1 MNTEFPHGNSVMAQA
16 VRSHDWAA
24 SPLGPTA
31 QWPSP
36 LRNAVDLMLGSPESM
51 YVVWGDALTF
61 FYNDAY
67 TPILGP
73 RQAQALGAPLRVLW
87 ADAWEA
93 VREPIE
99 AAFVGQASRFEEVPI
114 GMNRYGVPEQTWWT
128 FSFSP
133 IYLDDGR
140 VGGAFCVTNE
150 VTARKLAQARLADEH
165 ERLIRL
171 FEQAPMFMA
180 FLSGPQHRVEFAN
193 PCYSRLIGHRDVIGR
208 PLAEALPD
216 AVEQG
221 HVRRL
226 DEVYRSGRAFSA
238 NALPY
243 NVQAV
248 PGGPT
253 ERRLLDLV
261 YQPIAGA
268 DGTISG
274 IFVQGLD
281 ITDRISLERAVREAE
296 VRNRQILDSVMDYAI
311 IATDMHGRVTSWN
324 EGARRI
330 LGWSEAEMLGETLQ
344 RTFTPEDVEQ
354 RQMLIEAAAAL
365 ESGSGMDERWHVRKS
380 GERFWA
386 NGSLMVLREETG
398 EAIGFVKVLR
408 DRTAERLASEALQKS
423 ERRLDALVRASSQSI
438 FSASAHWRDLRQLVG
453 DGVLSDAVSA
463 TPDWQAMV
471 HPDDRARL
479 AQALA
484 QATAAKSGV
493 DVEYR
498 VLGADGQVGWTL
510 MRAIPLL
517 DEREQIAEWFG
528 TSADITDKRVAEE
541 QLRQLTETLEERAR
555 TQRGVVAGRREAA
568 SKPKDGGGG
577 AADRRAGARFQQSA
591 HRHQCRPGTAADA
604 HRTGQ
609 VRPAGALCGNGAI
622 QRGARHRTD
631 PAAAGVFAPADV
643 GAHRTGCGGAGARHA
658 RHHCAHAGTVDRAAA
673 ASGGPGVAGA
683 GGCAAA
689 GKRAAQSLHQRARCH
704 ARWWAAHHQSAQP
717 RAGCR
722 RCPAA
727 GSAAWRLRVPERA
740 GHRNRHDCRSHVQGV
755 RTVFHH
761 QAHRPGHRVGPVDDL
776 WVHPPIRRACTHRF
790 GGGCR
795 HHHGLVPAALH
806 RRAGAGR
813 GGTCGCAA
821 AAQCCAQ
828 SHGAVGGGRD
838 RDSCL
843 DLRSAHRGRL
853 PGDRNRRGQCGGG
866 ALALARAHR
875 CAGDRRRP
883 HRRPQRAPGCRCR
896 AAIASCT
903 AGAVRHRLCGQCRG
917 ERGPAGRWHGGVDQA
932 LPGHRAGAAGGAIAG
947 AARALIGAGAAG
959 RRLHRHR
966 GLQHACRGEH
976 GATMLHACAV
986 GPA

>member
-1 MNTEFPHGNSVMAQA
+1 MNAGFPHGNSVMAQA
-16 VRSHDWAA
+16 VRNHDWAA

-133 IYLDDGR
+133 IYLDDGQ

-226 DEVYRSGRAFSA
+226 DEVYQSGRAFSA

-243 NVQAV
+243 IVQAV
-248 PGGPT
+248 PGGPA

-330 LGWSEAEMLGETLQ
+330 LGWSEAEMLGQTLQ

-438 FSASAHWRDLRQLVG
+438 FSASVCWRQLRQLVG

-498 VLGADGQVGWTL
+498 VLGADGHVGWTL

-541 QLRQLTETLEERAR
+541 QLRQLTETLEERVRERSAALLLAEEKLRQSQKMEAVGQLTGGLAHDFNNLLTAISVGLELLQTRIEQGKYDRLERYVEMAQSSAARATALTQRLLAFSRRQTLAPTALDVEALVRGMHDIIAR
-555 TQRGVVAGRREAA
+555 TLGPSIALQLRPADQAWQVLVDAPQLENALLNLCINARDAM
-568 SKPKDGGGG
+568 PDGG
-577 AADRRAGARFQQSA
+577 QL
-591 HRHQCRPGTAADA
+591 T
-604 HRTGQ
+604 
-609 VRPAGALCGNGAI
+609 I
-622 QRGARHRTD
+622 
-631 PAAAGVFAPADV
+631 
-643 GAHRTGCGGAGARHA
+643 
-658 RHHCAHAGTVDRAAA
+658 
-673 ASGGPGVAGA
+673 
-683 GGCAAA
+683 
-689 GKRAAQSLHQRARCH
+689 SLHNRA
-704 ARWWAAHHQSAQP
+704 
-717 RAGCR
+717 
-722 RCPAA
+722 
-727 GSAAWRLRVPERA
+727 L
-740 GHRNRHDCRSHVQGV
+740 D
-755 RTVFHH
+755 
-761 QAHRPGHRVGPVDDL
+761 
-776 WVHPPIRRACTHRF
+776 
-790 GGGCR
+790 
-795 HHHGLVPAALH
+795 
-806 RRAGAGR
+806 
-813 GGTCGCAA
+813 AA
-821 AAQCCAQ
+821 AAQQLELPPGDYVCLSVQDTGTGMTAEVMARVFEPFFTTKPIGQGTGLGLSMIYGFTRQSGGHVRIDSEVGVGTTMALYLPRFTGVLAQ
-828 SHGAVGGGRD
+828 DEVAPADAPLQRNAAHSRTVLLVEDETAIRVLISEVLTEAGYRVIETAEGSAAVERLRSQEHIDVLVTDVGLTGGLNGRQVADAGRQSRPALPVLFVTGYAASAAVGAGQ
-838 RDSCL
+838 L
-843 DLRSAHRGRL
+843 DDGMEVLTKPFQAIEL
-853 PGDRNRRGQCGGG
+853 ERRVAQ
-866 ALALARAHR
+866 LLERRAH
-875 CAGDRRRP
+875 
-883 HRRPQRAPGCRCR
+883 
-896 AAIASCT
+896 
-903 AGAVRHRLCGQCRG
+903 
-917 ERGPAGRWHGGVDQA
+917 
-932 LPGHRAGAAGGAIAG
+932 
-947 AARALIGAGAAG
+947 
-959 RRLHRHR
+959 
-966 GLQHACRGEH
+966 
-976 GATMLHACAV
+976 
-986 GPA
+986 

>member
-1 MNTEFPHGNSVMAQA
+1 MNAGFPHGNSVMAQA
-16 VRSHDWAA
+16 VRNHDWAA

-140 VGGAFCVTNE
+140 VGGAFCVTSE

-226 DEVYRSGRAFSA
+226 DEVYQSGRAFSA

-243 NVQAV
+243 IVQAV

-296 VRNRQILDSVMDYAI
+296 MRNRQILDSVMDYAI

-330 LGWSEAEMLGETLQ
+330 LGWSEAEMLGQTLQ

-438 FSASAHWRDLRQLVG
+438 FSASVCWRQLRQLVG
-453 DGVLSDAVSA
+453 DGALSDAVSA

-498 VLGADGQVGWTL
+498 VLGADGHVGWTL

-541 QLRQLTETLEERAR
+541 QLRQLTETLEERVRERSAALLLAEEKLRQSQKMEAVGQLTGGLAHDFNNLLTAISVGLELLQTRIEQGKYDRLERYVEMAQSSAARATALTQRLLAFSRRQTLAPTALDVEALVRGMHDIIAR
-555 TQRGVVAGRREAA
+555 TLGPSIALQLRPADQAWQVLVDAPQLENALLNLCINARDAM
-568 SKPKDGGGG
+568 PDGG
-577 AADRRAGARFQQSA
+577 QL
-591 HRHQCRPGTAADA
+591 T
-604 HRTGQ
+604 
-609 VRPAGALCGNGAI
+609 I
-622 QRGARHRTD
+622 
-631 PAAAGVFAPADV
+631 
-643 GAHRTGCGGAGARHA
+643 
-658 RHHCAHAGTVDRAAA
+658 
-673 ASGGPGVAGA
+673 
-683 GGCAAA
+683 
-689 GKRAAQSLHQRARCH
+689 SLHNRA
-704 ARWWAAHHQSAQP
+704 
-717 RAGCR
+717 
-722 RCPAA
+722 
-727 GSAAWRLRVPERA
+727 L
-740 GHRNRHDCRSHVQGV
+740 D
-755 RTVFHH
+755 
-761 QAHRPGHRVGPVDDL
+761 
-776 WVHPPIRRACTHRF
+776 
-790 GGGCR
+790 
-795 HHHGLVPAALH
+795 
-806 RRAGAGR
+806 
-813 GGTCGCAA
+813 AA
-821 AAQCCAQ
+821 AAQQLELPPGDYVCLSVQDTGTGMTAEVMARVFEPFFTTKPIGQGTGLGLSMIYGFTRQSGGHVRIDSEVGVGTTMALYLPRFTGVLAQ
-828 SHGAVGGGRD
+828 DEVAPADAPLQRNAAHSRTVLLVEDETAIRVLISEVLTEAGYRVIETAEGSAAVERLRSQEHIDVLVTDVGLTGGLNGRQVADAGRQSRPALPVLFVTGYAASAAVGAGQ
-838 RDSCL
+838 L
-843 DLRSAHRGRL
+843 DDGMEVLTKPFQAIEL
-853 PGDRNRRGQCGGG
+853 ERRVAQ
-866 ALALARAHR
+866 LLERRAH
-875 CAGDRRRP
+875 
-883 HRRPQRAPGCRCR
+883 
-896 AAIASCT
+896 
-903 AGAVRHRLCGQCRG
+903 
-917 ERGPAGRWHGGVDQA
+917 
-932 LPGHRAGAAGGAIAG
+932 
-947 AARALIGAGAAG
+947 
-959 RRLHRHR
+959 
-966 GLQHACRGEH
+966 
-976 GATMLHACAV
+976 
-986 GPA
+986 

>member
-1 MNTEFPHGNSVMAQA
+1 MNTRFPHGDSVMAQA
-16 VRSHDWAA
+16 VRDRNWAV

-36 LRNAVDLMLGSPESM
+36 LRNAIELMLGSPESM

-67 TPILGP
+67 APILGP
-73 RQAQALGAPLRVLW
+73 RHAQALGAPLRELW

-93 VREPIE
+93 VRAPIE
-99 AAFVGQASRFEEVPI
+99 AAFSGQASRFEELPI

-133 IYLDDGR
+133 IYLDDGQ

-216 AVEQG
+216 AAEQG
-221 HVRRL
+221 HLLRL
-226 DEVYRSGRAFSA
+226 DEVYRSGRAFAA

-248 PGGPT
+248 PGGPS

-330 LGWSEAEMLGETLQ
+330 LGWSEAEMLGQSLQ
-344 RTFTPEDVEQ
+344 RTFTPEDVER

-423 ERRLDALVRASSQSI
+423 EWRLDALVRASSQSI
-438 FSASAHWRDLRQLVG
+438 FSASADWRQLRQLVG
-453 DGVLSDAVSA
+453 DGVLSEAVSA
-463 TPDWQAMV
+463 TPHWQEMV

-479 AQALA
+479 ADVLA
-484 QATAAKSGV
+484 QTTANRSGV

-498 VLGADGQVGWTL
+498 VLGADGRVGWTL

-517 DEREQIAEWFG
+517 DEQERIAEWFG

-541 QLRQLTETLEERAR
+541 QLRQLTETLEERVRERSAALLLAEEKLRQSQKMEAVGQLTGGLAHDFNNLLTAISVGLELLQTRIEQGKYDRLDRYVEMAQSSAARATALTQRLLAFSRRQTLAPTAVDVEALVRDMHDIIAR
-555 TQRGVVAGRREAA
+555 TLGPSIALQLRPADEAWQVLVDA
-568 SKPKDGGGG
+568 PQLENALLNLCINARDAMPDGGEL
-577 AADRRAGARFQQSA
+577 
-591 HRHQCRPGTAADA
+591 T
-604 HRTGQ
+604 
-609 VRPAGALCGNGAI
+609 I
-622 QRGARHRTD
+622 
-631 PAAAGVFAPADV
+631 
-643 GAHRTGCGGAGARHA
+643 
-658 RHHCAHAGTVDRAAA
+658 
-673 ASGGPGVAGA
+673 
-683 GGCAAA
+683 
-689 GKRAAQSLHQRARCH
+689 SLH
-704 ARWWAAHHQSAQP
+704 
-717 RAGCR
+717 
-722 RCPAA
+722 
-727 GSAAWRLRVPERA
+727 
-740 GHRNRHDCRSHVQGV
+740 NRTLDV
-755 RTVFHH
+755 
-761 QAHRPGHRVGPVDDL
+761 
-776 WVHPPIRRACTHRF
+776 
-790 GGGCR
+790 
-795 HHHGLVPAALH
+795 
-806 RRAGAGR
+806 
-813 GGTCGCAA
+813 A
-821 AAQCCAQ
+821 AAQQLELPAGDYLCLSVQDTGTGMSAEVMAKVFEPFFTTKPIGQGTGLGLSMIYGFTRQ
-828 SHGAVGGGRD
+828 SGGHVRIDSEVGVGTTMALYLPRFTGVLPQDDVTPSNRPLQRNASQSYTVLLVEDETAIRVLISEVLTEAGYRVIETAEGNAAIERLRSHEHIDVLVTDVGLTGGLNGRQVADAGRQSRPALPVLFVTGYAATAAVGAGQ
-838 RDSCL
+838 L
-843 DLRSAHRGRL
+843 DEGMEVLTKPFQAIEL
-853 PGDRNRRGQCGGG
+853 ERRMAQ
-866 ALALARAHR
+866 LLE
-875 CAGDRRRP
+875 RRV
-883 HRRPQRAPGCRCR
+883 Q
-896 AAIASCT
+896 
-903 AGAVRHRLCGQCRG
+903 
-917 ERGPAGRWHGGVDQA
+917 
-932 LPGHRAGAAGGAIAG
+932 
-947 AARALIGAGAAG
+947 
-959 RRLHRHR
+959 
-966 GLQHACRGEH
+966 
-976 GATMLHACAV
+976 
-986 GPA
+986 

>member
-1 MNTEFPHGNSVMAQA
+1 MKMGFPHGDSVMAQA
-16 VRSHDWAA
+16 VRDHDWAV
-24 SPLGPTA
+24 SPLGPTT

-36 LRNAVDLMLGSPESM
+36 LRHAVDLMLGSPESM
-51 YVVWGDALTF
+51 YVAWGDALTF

-67 TPILGP
+67 APILGP
-73 RQAQALGAPLRVLW
+73 RQAQALGAPLRELW
-87 ADAWEA
+87 ADAWDA
-93 VREPIE
+93 VRAPIE
-99 AAFVGQASRFEEVPI
+99 AAFAGQASRFEELPI

-221 HVRRL
+221 HLGRL

-243 NVQAV
+243 NVHAV
-248 PGGPT
+248 PGGPS

-330 LGWSEAEMLGETLQ
+330 LGWSEAEMLGQSLQ
-344 RTFTPEDVEQ
+344 RTFTPEDVER
-354 RQMLIEAAAAL
+354 RQILIEAAAAL

-408 DRTAERLASEALQKS
+408 DRTAERLASEALRKS

-438 FSASAHWRDLRQLVG
+438 FSASADWHQLRQLVG
-453 DGVLSDAVSA
+453 DGVLSEAVSA

-471 HPDDRARL
+471 HPGDRARL
-479 AQALA
+479 AHALA
-484 QATAAKSGV
+484 QATANRSGV

-498 VLGADGQVGWTL
+498 VLGADGCMGWTL

-541 QLRQLTETLEERAR
+541 QLRQLTETLEERVRERSAALLLAEEKLRQSQKMEAVGQLTGGLAHDFNNLLTAISVGLELLQTRIAQGKYDRLDRYVEMAQSSAARATALTQRLLAFSRRQTLAPTALDVEALVRGMHDIIAR
-555 TQRGVVAGRREAA
+555 TLGPSIALRLRPADEAWQVLVDA
-568 SKPKDGGGG
+568 PQLENALLNLCINARDAMPDGGE
-577 AADRRAGARFQQSA
+577 
-591 HRHQCRPGTAADA
+591 
-604 HRTGQ
+604 
-609 VRPAGALCGNGAI
+609 LI
-622 QRGARHRTD
+622 I
-631 PAAAGVFAPADV
+631 
-643 GAHRTGCGGAGARHA
+643 
-658 RHHCAHAGTVDRAAA
+658 
-673 ASGGPGVAGA
+673 
-683 GGCAAA
+683 
-689 GKRAAQSLHQRARCH
+689 SLHNH
-704 ARWWAAHHQSAQP
+704 A
-717 RAGCR
+717 
-722 RCPAA
+722 
-727 GSAAWRLRVPERA
+727 L
-740 GHRNRHDCRSHVQGV
+740 D
-755 RTVFHH
+755 
-761 QAHRPGHRVGPVDDL
+761 
-776 WVHPPIRRACTHRF
+776 
-790 GGGCR
+790 
-795 HHHGLVPAALH
+795 
-806 RRAGAGR
+806 
-813 GGTCGCAA
+813 AA
-821 AAQCCAQ
+821 AAQQLELPAGDYVCLSVQDTGTGMTVEVMGKVFEPFFTTKPIGQGTGLGLSMIYGFTRQSGGHVRIDSEVGVGTTMALYLPRFTGVLAQ
-828 SHGAVGGGRD
+828 DDAAPANRPLQRSASHSCTVLLVEDETAIRVLISEVLTEAGYRVIETAEGSAAVERLRSQEHIDVLVTDVGLTGSLNGRQVADAGRQSRPALPVLFVTGYAASAAVGAGQ
-838 RDSCL
+838 L
-843 DLRSAHRGRL
+843 DDGMEVLTKPFQAVEL
-853 PGDRNRRGQCGGG
+853 ERRVAQ
-866 ALALARAHR
+866 LLER
-875 CAGDRRRP
+875 
-883 HRRPQRAPGCRCR
+883 RAP
-896 AAIASCT
+896 
-903 AGAVRHRLCGQCRG
+903 
-917 ERGPAGRWHGGVDQA
+917 
-932 LPGHRAGAAGGAIAG
+932 
-947 AARALIGAGAAG
+947 
-959 RRLHRHR
+959 
-966 GLQHACRGEH
+966 
-976 GATMLHACAV
+976 
-986 GPA
+986 